1 MSVAK
6 IKNNVGSHPAL
17 TLIKC
22 IKQTENILK
31 IYTHVHGKVF
41 RCPGLAVGVDDFDII
56 KL

>member
-22 IKQTENILK
+22 IKQTENIFK
-31 IYTHVHGKVF
+31 IYTHVHGKEF
-41 RCPGLAVGVDDFDII
+41 GCPGLAVGVDDFDII
-56 KL
+56 EL